1 MHFLHAPGA
10 HTQTHRHTDSHTR
23 NDAVRNIALLIAPTL
38 FCVVSG
44 LTEKKLTCHCDGLCP
59 VDQDTCQPRA
69 GGKCF
74 SMIGEYVDEVSGL
87 LEQERIF
94 GCMSP
99 DDNGG
104 MFQVSLCEIVW
115 NDLAYADHALSLP
128 SHLQCKSN
136 PDSSKNNI
144 ICCDNEDFC
153 NRNLRPVLQTDT
165 TTPSS
170 AVSPLSIGDGA
181 AAVPLFALLTSII
194 VCSGIFIIIIGAL
207 YVIYRRRERTH
218 SGAKHAAASPRA
230 CLIDTMM
237 RGGSAGGSIAHNASH
252 LADLVEL
259 SSGSG
264 SGLPLLVQRT
274 IVKEIEFTQ
283 QIGQGRYGKVY
294 LAKFRGENVAAKVFH
309 PAAEASWFREA
320 EIYQSVMMR
329 HENIMGFIAADIDGS
344 GQRMLITHY
353 HELGS
358 LHDYLQ
364 AHVLTPAK
372 LFELAHSLAAG
383 LAHLHTE
390 IFGSSGKPAIAHG
403 DINSKNVLVKKD
415 GRCAIADFGLAVKY
429 LSDLD
434 DIQVAKN
441 PRGPSVRYMA
451 PECLSRQ
458 LVSDKFES
466 YKAADMYAAGLV
478 LWEMAR
484 CCATPAKGTTKKTVC
499 EDYAL
504 PYHDV
509 VPTAAMSLEPRVE
522 DMARVVVA
530 GGVRPPLAAR
540 WEDDEVLR
548 QVRGIMVD
556 CWKENPAARLT
567 ALRVK
572 KTLSKLLLVTS
583 VQTVTTTV
591 VGGADPFGKQQLDQS
606 IRMV

>member
-1 MHFLHAPGA
+1 MHG
-10 HTQTHRHTDSHTR
+10 Q
-23 NDAVRNIALLIAPTL
+23 NI
-38 FCVVSG
+38 F
-44 LTEKKLTCHCDGLCP
+44 
-59 VDQDTCQPRA
+59 
-69 GGKCF
+69 
-74 SMIGEYVDEVSGL
+74 
-87 LEQERIF
+87 
-94 GCMSP
+94 
-99 DDNGG
+99 
-104 MFQVSLCEIVW
+104 
-115 NDLAYADHALSLP
+115 
-128 SHLQCKSN
+128 
-136 PDSSKNNI
+136 
-144 ICCDNEDFC
+144 CCDNEDFC
-153 NRNLRPVLQTDT
+153 NRDAHPIFKPDT
-165 TTPSS
+165 TTPSTS
-170 AVSPLSIGDGA
+170 TVLPLGDGA
-181 AAVPLFALLTSII
+181 AAASAVPLFALLTSII
-194 VCSGIFIIIIGAL
+194 VCSGVFIVIIAAL
-207 YVIYRRRERTH
+207 YLVYRRRERSH

-237 RGGSAGGSIAHNASH
+237 RGGGGGSGGGASGSSHATH

-283 QIGQGRYGKVY
+283 LIGQGRYGKVY

-329 HENIMGFIAADIDGS
+329 HENVMGFIAADIDGS

-364 AHVLTPAK
+364 AHVLTPART
-372 LFELAHSLAAG
+372 FELAHSLAAG

-403 DINSKNVLVKKD
+403 DITSKNVLVKRD

-434 DIQVAKN
+434 DIQAAKN
-441 PRGPSVRYMA
+441 PRPPSVRYMP
-451 PECLSRQ
+451 PERLNRT
-458 LVSDKFES
+458 LVADKFES

-478 LWEMAR
+478 LWEVAR
-484 CCATPAKGTTKKTVC
+484 CCATPAKGATKKSVC
-499 EDYAL
+499 DDYAL

-509 VPTAAMSLEPRVE
+509 VPVSLSSSEPRVE
-522 DMARVVVA
+522 DMRRAVCD
-530 GGVRPPLAAR
+530 GGVRPPLPAR

-548 QVRGIMVD
+548 QLRGIMVD

-572 KTLSKLLLVTS
+572 KTLSKLLV
-583 VQTVTTTV
+583 V
-591 VGGADPFGKQQLDQS
+591 VGGNGVAVAAPPMTATTLTTGGSSTAADAFGKQQLDQS

>member
-1 MHFLHAPGA
+1 MARGP
-10 HTQTHRHTDSHTR
+10 
-23 NDAVRNIALLIAPTL
+23 
-38 FCVVSG
+38 
-44 LTEKKLTCHCDGLCP
+44 
-59 VDQDTCQPRA
+59 
-69 GGKCF
+69 
-74 SMIGEYVDEVSGL
+74 
-87 LEQERIF
+87 
-94 GCMSP
+94 
-99 DDNGG
+99 
-104 MFQVSLCEIVW
+104 
-115 NDLAYADHALSLP
+115 
-128 SHLQCKSN
+128 
-136 PDSSKNNI
+136 NI
-144 ICCDNEDFC
+144 ICCDNEDYC
-153 NRNLRPVLQTDT
+153 NRDVQLVFQPDT
-165 TTPSS
+165 TLVPSATLAPAS
-170 AVSPLSIGDGA
+170 GA
-181 AAVPLFALLTSII
+181 ADSGTTAVPLIALLTSVI
-194 VCSGIFIIIIGAL
+194 VCSGAFIIIVVAL
-207 YVIYRRRERTH
+207 YLIYRRRERSH
-218 SGAKHAAASPRA
+218 AGAKHAAACPRA
-230 CLIDTMM
+230 CLIDSMR
-237 RGGSAGGSIAHNASH
+237 RGGGSGIGSNGGPGGAGAPHAAAH

-283 QIGQGRYGKVY
+283 LIGQGRYGKVF
-294 LAKFRGENVAAKVFH
+294 LAKFRGENVAAKVFN

-358 LHDYLQ
+358 LQDYLRVR
-364 AHVLTPAK
+364 VLTPGR
-372 LFELAHSLAAG
+372 LLELAHSLAAG

-429 LSDLD
+429 LSDID

-441 PRGPSVRYMA
+441 PRQPSVRYLA
-451 PECLSRQ
+451 PECLGRT
-458 LVSDKFES
+458 LVMEKFES

-484 CCATPAKGTTKKTVC
+484 CCETPVTGCTKKTMC

-509 VPTAAMSLEPRVE
+509 VAAAGPSGEPRVE
-522 DMARVVVA
+522 DMRRVVCEE
-530 GGVRPPLAAR
+530 GVRPPIPGR
-540 WEDDEVLR
+540 WDDDEVLK
-548 QVRGIMVD
+548 VLHGVMVD

-572 KTLSKLLLVTS
+572 KSLSKL
-583 VQTVTTTV
+583 QTTTATTTLMTSATLQQHLI
-591 VGGADPFGKQQLDQS
+591 GLPDSGDQFSNKQ
-606 IRMV
+606 